1 VHVNARQCRL
11 KPSSASWGGGQA
23 RPVARRAM
31 SARKRPELPGIALI
45 GPRSGTNASLVA
57 VFDTF
62 EAKFSV
68 LVARLQ
74 GRMRL
79 LTEPPLSRCP
89 TRSLVSMSP
98 PDARSGNR
106 KSSWSS
112 QQLLAPTRFEC
123 GCGGRNLRG
132 IGASAS
138 GRPRKWCRPASSR
151 TRGRVG
157 MSWRSPN
164 ATVSDAGPHGPR
176 RCAVRRSSGA
186 TYRRHGKR

>member
-1 VHVNARQCRL
+1 MWCRKHL
-11 KPSSASWGGGQA
+11 A
-23 RPVARRAM
+23 RPAVYSLLHGRM
-31 SARKRPELPGIALI
+31 SAPKRPELPGIALI

-57 VFDTF
+57 VLDTF

-74 GRMRL
+74 GGRRL
-79 LTEPPLSRCP
+79 LTAPPLSRCP
-89 TRSLVSMSP
+89 TRSPVRTSH

-112 QQLLAPTRFEC
+112 QQLLATTRFKC
-123 GCGGRNLRG
+123 GRGERNLRG
-132 IGASAS
+132 IGLSAS
-138 GRPRKWCRPASSR
+138 GRPRKWYRPAPSR
-151 TRGRVG
+151 TTGRVG
-157 MSWRSPN
+157 RSWRSLN
-164 ATVSDAGPHGPR
+164 ATVPEAGPHGPR